1 MPEKTVLVVED
12 EDNILESIK
21 YNLTREGYDVV
32 TAGDGETGLEIALKT
47 TTDLVILDIML
58 PKMDG
63 LQVCQ
68 LLRRETN
75 TPIIM
80 LTAKTEETDRVV
92 GLELGADD
100 YMTKPFSMRELMAR
114 VKALLRRS
122 HLTEDKRLV
131 EALPQVKAG
140 NLTLDLARH
149 EAKINDKTLGLKP
162 REFAL
167 LVLLVSNKGLALTR
181 GQILEQLWGHDYIGD
196 IRTIDVHIRWLR
208 EKIEAYPSFPQRII
222 TIRGIGYR
230 FEQ

>member
-12 EDNILESIK
+12 EENILEAVK
-21 YNLTREGYDVV
+21 YNLAREGYDVI
-32 TAGDGETGLEIALKT
+32 TAMDGETGLELARKADP
-47 TTDLVILDIML
+47 DLVILDIML

-80 LTAKTEETDRVV
+80 LTAKVEETDRVV

-100 YMTKPFSMRELMAR
+100 YVTKPFSIRELMAR

-122 HLTEDKRLV
+122 HLTEEKRQN
-131 EALPQVKAG
+131 EASPHVQTG

-149 EAKINDKTLGLKP
+149 EARINNKPLDLKP

-167 LVLLVSNKGLALTR
+167 LVLLVSNKGRAYSR
-181 GQILEQLWGHDYIGD
+181 DQILEQLWGHDYIGD
-196 IRTIDVHIRWLR
+196 VRTVDVHIRWLR
-208 EKIEAYPSFPQRII
+208 EKIEIDPSSPLRII

-230 FEQ
+230 FEK

>member
-1 MPEKTVLVVED
+1 
-12 EDNILESIK
+12 
-21 YNLTREGYDVV
+21 
-32 TAGDGETGLEIALKT
+32 
-47 TTDLVILDIML
+47 ML

-68 LLRRETN
+68 SLRRETN

-122 HLTEDKRLV
+122 HLTEEKRRV
-131 EALPQVKAG
+131 EALPQVKTG

-149 EAKINDKTLGLKP
+149 EAKINDKTLALKP

-167 LVLLVSNKGLALTR
+167 QVLLVSNKGLALTR
-181 GQILEQLWGHDYIGD
+181 DQILKQVWEHDYIGD
-196 IRTIDVHIRWLR
+196 TRTIDVHIRWLR
-208 EKIEAYPSFPQRII
+208 EKIEVEPSFPQRII
-222 TIRGIGYR
+222 TIRSIGYR

>member
-1 MPEKTVLVVED
+1 MPGKTVLVVED

-131 EALPQVKAG
+131 EALPQVKTG

>member
-1 MPEKTVLVVED
+1 MPGKTVLVVED

-32 TAGDGETGLEIALKT
+32 TAGDGETGLEIALQT
-47 TTDLVILDIML
+47 TPDLVILDIML

-68 LLRRETN
+68 FLRRETN

-80 LTAKTEETDRVV
+80 LTAKTEETDLVV

-149 EAKINDKTLGLKP
+149 EATINDKTLDLKP

-181 GQILEQLWGHDYIGD
+181 GQILEQVWGHDYIGD

-208 EKIEAYPSFPQRII
+208 EKIESYPSFPQRII
-222 TIRGIGYR
+222 TIRGMGYR